1 MLTNRSL
8 WTLALAICCALTGV
22 AADPAKKTYDDPAHV
37 DSDYAYQGEYLGEF
51 EGQNGKKKLGI
62 QVVAQGNGKF
72 YAIGYDGGLP
82 GDWKRGGTSHTGKG
96 ELKDGVLRIGGD
108 AYTAVITPA
117 EITIEN
123 SDGKKLGTLKKV
135 HRESPT
141 LGAKPPAGAS
151 VLFDGSN
158 VDAFPGAKMSE
169 DKLLMAGA
177 TTKQKFGDCTLHV
190 EFRTPYQPEAT
201 GQQRGNSGVY
211 LQGRFEVQVLDS
223 FGLDGKNNECGGIYS
238 TRVPDMN
245 MCFPPLTWQTYDI
258 DFTAA
263 KFDGDKKISP
273 AKITV
278 KHNGVVIHENV
289 ELNKTTT
296 AAPVKDGPEPG
307 PLYLQNH
314 GNPVRFR
321 NIWIVEKK

>member
-1 MLTNRSL
+1 MLKNRSL
-8 WTLALAICCALTGV
+8 LTLFFAAGV
-22 AADPAKKTYDDPAHV
+22 CFSTMAAEPKKTYDDPANV
-37 DSDYAYQGEYLGEF
+37 DADYAYQGEYLGEF
-51 EGQNGKKKLGI
+51 TSKEGPKKLGI
-62 QVVAQGNGKF
+62 QVVAQGKSKF

-82 GDWKRGGTSHTGKG
+82 GDWKRGGVSHSAKG
-96 ELKDGVLRIGGD
+96 ELKDGVLRIGGE
-108 AYTAVITPA
+108 AYTAVIKPD
-117 EITIEN
+117 EIAIE
-123 SDGKKLGTLKKV
+123 DGAGKQLGTLKKV
-135 HRESPT
+135 NRTSPT
-141 LGAKPPAGAS
+141 LGAKPPAGATI
-151 VLFDGSN
+151 LFDGSN
-158 VDAFPGAKMSE
+158 ADAFPGAKITD
-169 DKLLMAGA
+169 DKLLIAGA
-177 TTKQKFGDCTLHV
+177 TSKQKFGDCTLHV
-190 EFRTPYQPEAT
+190 EFRTPYQPEDI

-238 TRVPDMN
+238 TRVPDVN

-263 KFDGDKKISP
+263 KFDGDKKLSP

-278 KHNGVVIHENV
+278 KHNGVVIHDNV
-289 ELNKTTT
+289 ELTKTTT

>member
-1 MLTNRSL
+1 MLTNHFIL
-8 WTLALAICCALTGV
+8 GLALSTCFALTAC

-37 DSDYAYQGEYLGEF
+37 DNDYAYQGEYLGEF
-51 EGQNGKKKLGI
+51 EGQNGKNKLGI

-123 SDGKKLGTLKKV
+123 SEGKKLGTLKKV

-141 LGAKPPAGAS
+141 LGAKPSAGAI

-177 TTKQKFGDCTLHV
+177 TTKQKFGDCRLHV

-238 TRVPDMN
+238 TRVPDVN
-245 MCFPPLTWQTYDI
+245 MCYPPLTWQTYDI

-263 KFDGDKKISP
+263 KFEGDKKISP

-314 GNPVRFR
+314 GNPVSFR

>member
-1 MLTNRSL
+1 MLKPRCYLPFAFVACLFCN
-8 WTLALAICCALTGV
+8 ALAAE
-22 AADPAKKTYDDPAHV
+22 PAKKTYDDPANV

-51 EGQNGKKKLGI
+51 ESAAGPTKLGI

-72 YAIGYDGGLP
+72 YANGYHGGLP
-82 GDWKRGGTSHTGKG
+82 GDWKRGDTAHSGTG
-96 ELKDGVLRIGGD
+96 ELKDGVLRIGD
-108 AYTAVITPA
+108 DKFMAVIKPE

-123 SDGKKLGTLKKV
+123 GEGKKIGTLKKV

-141 LGAKPPAGAS
+141 MGAKPPSGAV
-151 VLFDGSN
+151 VLFDGSG
-158 VDAFPGAKMSE
+158 VEAFPGAKMSE
-169 DKLLMAGA
+169 DKLLIAGA
-177 TTKQKFGDCTLHV
+177 TSKQKFNDCTLHI
-190 EFRTPYQPEAT
+190 EFRTPYQPGDS
-201 GQQRGNSGVY
+201 GQGRGNSGVY

-223 FGLDGKNNECGGIYS
+223 FGLEGKNNECGGIY
-238 TRVPDMN
+238 TIRVPDVN

-263 KFDGDKKISP
+263 KFDGDKKVSP

-278 KHNGVVIHENV
+278 KQNGVVIHENV
-289 ELNKTTT
+289 ELTKTTT
-296 AAPVKDGPEPG
+296 AAPVKDGPEAG

-321 NIWIVEKK
+321 NIWIVEK

>member
-1 MLTNRSL
+1 MNFTRF
-8 WTLALAICCALTGV
+8 WMVFALLCFQAICF
-22 AADPAKKTYDDPAHV
+22 AADPPKKTYDDPKNV

-51 EGQNGKKKLGI
+51 DSKEGKKKLGI

-82 GDWKRGGTSHTGKG
+82 GEWKRGGTSHNGKG
-96 ELKDGVLRIGGD
+96 ELKDGVLRISGE
-108 AYTAVITPA
+108 AYTAVIKPE

-123 SDGKKLGTLKKV
+123 GEGKKLGTLKKV

-141 LGAKPPAGAS
+141 LGAKPPQGAI

-158 VDAFPGAKMSE
+158 ADAFPGAKMSD
-169 DKLLMAGA
+169 DKLLIAGA
-177 TTKQKFGDCTLHV
+177 NSTLKYKDCTLHV
-190 EFRTPYQPEAT
+190 EFRTPYQPADS

-211 LQGRFEVQVLDS
+211 LQGRYEVQVLDS
-223 FGLDGKNNECGGIYS
+223 FGLAGKNNECGGIYEI
-238 TRVPDMN
+238 RDPDVN

-263 KFDGDKKISP
+263 TYDGDKKTKP
-273 AKITV
+273 ARITV
-278 KHNGVVIHENV
+278 KHNGVTIHDNV
-289 ELNKTTT
+289 EIPRTTR
-296 AAPVKDGPEPG
+296 AAPVKDTPEPG
-307 PLYLQNH
+307 HLHLQNH

-321 NIWIVEKK
+321 NIWIVEK

>member
-1 MLTNRSL
+1 MIRSFL
-8 WTLALAICCALTGV
+8 TLAIASCLFISASATE
-22 AADPAKKTYDDPAHV
+22 PTKKTYDDPANV
-37 DSDYAYQGEYLGEF
+37 DADYAYQGEYLGEVERK
-51 EGQNGKKKLGI
+51 EGKNTLGI
-62 QVVAQGNGKF
+62 QVVALGNGKF
-72 YAIGYDGGLP
+72 YAISYDGGLP
-82 GDWKRGGTSHTGKG
+82 GEWKRGGSSHNGRG

-108 AYTAVITPA
+108 QFTAIIKPE

-123 SDGKKLGTLKKV
+123 DEGKKLGTLKKT

-141 LGAKPPAGAS
+141 LGAKPPAGAV
-151 VLFDGSN
+151 VLFDGSGTE
-158 VDAFPGAKMSE
+158 AFPGAKMSE
-169 DKLLMAGA
+169 DKLLIAGA
-177 TTKQKFGDCTLHV
+177 TSKQKFQNCKLHI
-190 EFRTPYQPEAT
+190 EFRTPYQPDSS
-201 GQQRGNSGVY
+201 GQGRGNSGVY

-223 FGLDGKNNECGGIYS
+223 FGLDGKHNECGGIYT
-238 TRVPDMN
+238 TRQPDVN

-258 DFTAA
+258 DFAAA
-263 KFDGDKKISP
+263 KFEGDKKISP

-296 AAPVKDGPEPG
+296 AAPVKDGPDAG

>member
-1 MLTNRSL
+1 MRRNVLMVALVAGLSFSL
-8 WTLALAICCALTGV
+8 S
-22 AADPAKKTYDDPAHV
+22 AADSTKKTYDDPAHV
-37 DSDYAYQGEYLGEF
+37 DRDYAYQGEYLGEF

-82 GDWKRGGTSHTGKG
+82 GDWKRGGVSHSGKG
-96 ELKDGVLRIGGD
+96 ELKDGVLGIGGD
-108 AYTAVITPA
+108 AYTAVIKP
-117 EITIEN
+117 EEVKIEN
-123 SDGKKLGTLKKV
+123 SEGKQLGTLKKV

-141 LGAKPPAGAS
+141 LGAKPPEGAI

-158 VDAFPGAKMSE
+158 VDAFPGAKLSE
-169 DKLLMAGA
+169 DKHLMAGA
-177 TTKQKFGDCTLHV
+177 TSKQKFGDCTLHL
-190 EFRTPYQPEAT
+190 EFRTPYQPEAS
-201 GQQRGNSGVY
+201 GQGRGNSGVY

-223 FGLDGKNNECGGIYS
+223 FGLEGKNNECGGIYS
-238 TRVPDMN
+238 TRVPDVN

-258 DFTAA
+258 DYTAA
-263 KFDGDKKISP
+263 KFDGDKKTSP

-289 ELNKTTT
+289 ELHKTTT

-321 NIWIVEKK
+321 NIWIVEKN